1 MVSRAALQGVLAA
14 LAAMRDAGGYADDLR
29 PGTWSSYKR
38 VSPTTHRFT
47 SAQARPG
54 DLGAAARAAMR
65 GALAALAGCELRAVA
80 LTGVQRLT
88 AKVGP
93 GGLLVTLAAALGADP
108 TAGRLLAAQLRVSFP
123 SLLM

>member
-1 MVSRAALQGVLAA
+1 MLTTRGMAHVSV
-14 LAAMRDAGGYADDLR
+14 
-29 PGTWSSYKR
+29 YKR
-38 VSPTTHRFT
+38 VSPTFHRFM

-88 AKVGP
+88 AKAGP

-108 TAGRLLAAQLRVSFP
+108 TAGRLLAAQLRVFFP
-123 SLLM
+123 SLLMQAHA